1 VFTIELWR
9 SYWLLLDIYLF
20 PKHQLYS
27 SLICLSSGILV
38 YSIVYLL
45 KEILNKYLC
54 ENHEKESQSSIKDFK
69 MFFANFQKLILL
81 RLFII
86 VNFLAVI
93 HIWRGLWL
101 LQTLLVYRD
110 DQVLLVRI
118 IICFSCIFIS
128 LILLLCINRVSAI
141 LSRGNCKDELFF
153 LKDKYIIIETLSKTV
168 FSPRVG

>member
-1 VFTIELWR
+1 M
-9 SYWLLLDIYLF
+9 YLF
-20 PKHQLYS
+20 PAKQLYS

-45 KEILNKYLC
+45 KDLLNKYLC

-69 MFFANFQKLILL
+69 MFFVNFQKFLLL

-93 HIWRGLWL
+93 HIWRGLWI
-101 LQTLLVYRD
+101 LQTLLIYRD
-110 DQVLLVRI
+110 GQILLVRI
-118 IICFSCIFIS
+118 IIGFSCIFIS
-128 LILLLCINRVSAI
+128 LILLLCMNRVSAI

-168 FSPRVG
+168 FSSTVNINSFMIY